1 MKKKYFKLL
10 AILPTICYAPI
21 AISAKNHLLST
32 EYLPSIRQTTPIE
45 PKVWKAKFPPE
56 WRKNFKYDKQ
66 YNTELDFKYAKWNG
80 LKALNDFRSYKEK
93 YKTGAKYKLELLNN
107 HVKQLSFSPL
117 SQGFLIGGWGNNN
130 GHWDHEW
137 AYNGYELSGDF
148 NEREAEA
155 LLGNQ
160 KWQQIKSE
168 QGFVEIQSVV
178 ISFVNPDIYYTT
190 KESGNSYGDNYSF
203 TEPAIPKDWWKYS
216 TLRINIKGKGV
227 EARELPEYNNWWY
240 EVQNI
245 VRDEIW
251 IESDTGGNLTTPIK
265 ENTSAKSNRQK
276 LDEQIQKLNDA
287 IEKANPR
294 NPLRIKYRFDS
305 DSFLRN
311 SVDILVIDTSVDGFQ
326 GSKTTKYG
334 VKVKYTPSDYAQKQE
349 INDRLVINLGKYLDT
364 ENYSTKLVDDKLT
377 QVENDK
383 KIGLNT
389 TGKYWY
395 GGKWKAH
402 TPLSISFN
410 TTFDENEVLYVN
422 GKKIDVLDQ
431 VFFKMLTD
439 NRKDANDTER
449 VLNFGISPDTTKT
462 EENSHS
468 KNEYKIKIV
477 RYREGT
483 PHIDKNKE
491 LTYEKIIIIDSK
503 SLKMDFKWY
512 AWDPENNEHQK
523 LLIEKYVKNERGE
536 YKKDKD
542 GNYINNPLYDP
553 TIDPHTGTKKQ
564 LVWFDLNAYNGVKSI
579 FTEGEDLNFP
589 DAVKGGST
597 YYGEKADFY
606 DYYKQTQLPAYS
618 RALFSPDY
626 GQSTDKWGFIAEA
639 VVLGKGGLKELIG
652 KAENFTVLPL
662 KKVKDEKTGK
672 YLLKY
677 ELAGGEPTEKDL
689 NTDTTETDYFSTSG
703 IWLFHSRNKGGVS
716 NFKLV
721 LIQEPGAS
729 TNDINNPPN
738 SYFTDNVVLDSGQI
752 EPLWKTKRG
761 IAFYNYLTSVGISEP
776 EILKMNYE
784 DVMEHYKQY
793 IEKLYYKYTFNTY
806 ITIDPIIKPIPDDK
820 YTVDEFLEKFK
831 DTKIAENELLGEFN
845 NKDKVNI
852 EKVELAQDNS
862 GVNITFKLNSY
873 EDIYQLRQNKVFL
886 KVKFKDVK
894 QVDKKIINLKLNR
907 QYFIDTA
914 ANNFID
920 DFVNAIYKN
929 KEQWF
934 NDLNEQDLQAL
945 SFSVEFNS
953 FIKLLTIKVDLKN
966 SIDNNVIIVPN
977 KTFSIPLITFKTNGI
992 EEFEKPNKDSDKPNP
1007 STHKNIFENVEFKTI
1022 ELNGLDNIE
1031 EIKKFIINDI
1041 SKQLKNLKYNEDYEI
1056 RNLNSVAQ
1064 ELSVPQ
1070 IKPTNPNHIHN
1081 ALLNIVAK
1089 KASGVKYAK
1098 VNNVVDN
1105 IFVKNI
1111 DLKEIKI
1118 PDHNFV
1124 GSKVE
1129 QLKSIIENYAQSE
1142 LKKHNLIL
1150 NKDVKIANLDNA
1162 IRNLAKGK
1170 GYKHTIIIKPI
1181 NRKITG
1187 LTSYQATNNAK
1198 EVRDKDNNLY
1208 LLDLSA
1214 LETTTLSY
1222 KENILS
1228 NLRQYIINDIDKY
1241 LNEKYEL
1248 KYGVDYTVDINKLNE
1263 TLKSLPIIKDEKRL
1277 FFVRIN
1283 PVNNVSKNFNEFKV
1297 ENTFTKQVI
1306 NDLDEVSVQTP
1317 KDKQKA
1323 EELKARNKKI
1333 LIGVLAPLAI
1343 ITIAIGITVAWW
1355 IKVRHFDKKIK

>member
-10 AILPTICYAPI
+10 AILPTVCFSPLVVA
-21 AISAKNHLLST
+21 AKVQQL
-32 EYLPSIRQTTPIE
+32 
-45 PKVWKAKFPPE
+45 PPE
-56 WRKNFKYDKQ
+56 WRENFKFDKTYVEEFNARDLQ
-66 YNTELDFKYAKWNG
+66 NNPSDKFRETSNFRTYKKAVGSRANYRLDMPHINV
-80 LKALNDFRSYKEK
+80 YK
-93 YKTGAKYKLELLNN
+93 
-107 HVKQLSFSPL
+107 HLSFTPKNEK
-117 SQGFLIGGWGNNN
+117 LIKKDTGEYGQLVGA
-130 GHWDHEW
+130 EYE
-137 AYNGYELSGDF
+137 YNGYELRGSF
-148 NEREAEA
+148 SEKEAEA
-155 LLGNQ
+155 ILGTQ
-160 KWQQIKSE
+160 RWQRIKNAQE
-168 QGFVEIQSVV
+168 FLEIKNVEITFTKNTDATFKTTERYEGYGEYDFDENLSREA
-178 ISFVNPDIYYTT
+178 FYTWYRVDT
-190 KESGNSYGDNYSF
+190 VRFNINGTTRNKNELQKYNS
-203 TEPAIPKDWWKYS
+203 WWNEA
-216 TLRINIKGKGV
+216 LRAVKN
-227 EARELPEYNNWWY
+227 
-240 EVQNI
+240 
-245 VRDEIW
+245 EIL

-265 ENTSAKSNRQK
+265 SGTTQVSNKSK
-276 LDEQIQKLNDA
+276 LEAEIRKINESIQRT
-287 IEKANPR
+287 NPH
-294 NPLRIKYRFDS
+294 NKLRINYRINSDDDS
-305 DSFLRN
+305 KN
-311 SVDILVIDTSVDGFQ
+311 SIDIVVRDTSTNGFQ
-326 GSKTTKYG
+326 GSKLLKSDI
-334 VKVKYTPSDYAQKQE
+334 KIKYTPSASAQKAE
-349 INDRLVINLGKYLDT
+349 INERLIINLGKYLDY
-364 ENYSTKLVDDKLT
+364 ENYSTKLVDDKLV
-377 QVENDK
+377 QVEKDK
-383 KIGLNT
+383 KIGLQSD
-389 TGKYWY
+389 KKHWY
-395 GGKWKAH
+395 GGKWIAH
-402 TPLSISFN
+402 SPLSISFN
-410 TTFDENEVLYVN
+410 TTKKENEVLFVN
-422 GKKIDVLDQ
+422 GKKVDVLDQ
-431 VFFKMLTD
+431 LFFKKLAD

-449 VLNFGISPDTTKT
+449 VLNFGISTDTTKT
-462 EENSHS
+462 DENSHG
-468 KNEYKIKIV
+468 KNEYRIKIV
-477 RYREGT
+477 QYKPGEE
-483 PHIDKNKE
+483 HIEKNID
-491 LTYEKIIIIDSK
+491 LIYEKIIIIDSK

-523 LLIEKYVKNERGE
+523 LLIEKYVKNEKGE
-536 YKKDKD
+536 YKKDQD

-579 FTEGEDLNFP
+579 FTKDVLDNFGNLSWENP
-589 DAVKGGST
+589 DAWK
-597 YYGEKADFY
+597 
-606 DYYKQTQLPAYS
+606 YYKETLLPAY
-618 RALFSPDY
+618 AKTLFSPNY
-626 GQSTDKWGFIAEA
+626 GKTNDKWGFIAEA
-639 VVLGKGGLKELIG
+639 IVLGKGGLKEIIG
-652 KAENFTVLPL
+652 EADTFLAFPL
-662 KKVKDEKTGK
+662 KKVKDPKTGK

-677 ELAGGEPTEKDL
+677 EFDKEPVVHYQELK
-689 NTDTTETDYFSTSG
+689 TTETDYFSTSG
-703 IWLFHSRNKGGVS
+703 IWLFHSKSKEGIT

-761 IAFYNYLTSVGISEP
+761 IAFYNYLTSVGISEA

-831 DTKIAENELLGEFN
+831 DPKVAETELLGEFN

-886 KVKFKDVK
+886 KVKFKDIK

-992 EEFEKPNKDSDKPNP
+992 EEFEKPNKGAEKPKP

-1031 EIKKFIINDI
+1031 EIKKFIISDI

-1129 QLKSIIENYAQSE
+1129 HLKSIIENYAQGE

-1208 LLDLSA
+1208 LIDLSA

-1228 NLRQYIINDIDKY
+1228 NLRQYIINDINKY
-1241 LNEKYEL
+1241 LNDKYEL

-1263 TLKSLPIIKDEKRL
+1263 ILKSLPIIKDEKRL